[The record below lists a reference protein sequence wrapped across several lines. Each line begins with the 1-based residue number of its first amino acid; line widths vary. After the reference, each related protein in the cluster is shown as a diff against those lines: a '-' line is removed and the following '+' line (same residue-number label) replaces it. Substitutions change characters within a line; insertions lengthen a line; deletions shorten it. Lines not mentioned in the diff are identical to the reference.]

1 MKIKIRSDSV
11 LIEGYV
17 NAVER
22 LSKPLWSRIGN
33 FIERIC
39 AGAFKKALKRN
50 KDVKI
55 LLNHDWNR
63 VLGSTAQGNLELEED
78 NIGLHARATIT
89 DAEVVEKAKAGRL
102 RGWSFGFSD
111 RDVEN
116 GIEDGMLLRKV
127 HDLNLHE
134 VSLLD
139 DTKSPAYAGT
149 LVTVRSVDGKEE
161 AHFRGEDNTDDDVE
175 IEKEGEEEK
184 NTEEK
189 ESQEKNDPVEKTVE
203 SSVEKNGNVNYNIYK
218 DIIKDLKEE

>member
-11 LIEGYV
+11 VIEGYV

-33 FIERIC
+33 FVERIC
-39 AGAFKKALKRN
+39 AGAFKKALRRA

-63 VLGSTAQGNLELEED
+63 VLGSTATGNLELDED
-78 NIGLHARATIT
+78 SIGLHARATIT
-89 DAEVVEKAKAGRL
+89 DPEVVEKARAGKI

-127 HDLNLHE
+127 HDLNLYE
-134 VSLLD
+134 VSILD
-139 DTKSPAYAGT
+139 DRKTPAYAGT
-149 LVTVRSVDGKEE
+149 LATVRSADGKEE
-161 AHFRGEDNTDDDVE
+161 MYFRGEENTDGE
-175 IEKEGEEEK
+175 IKTETEEEEK
-184 NTEEK
+184 QGSTQTEV
-189 ESQEKNDPVEKTVE
+189 SQEKTDPVENP
-203 SSVEKNGNVNYNIYK
+203 VEKNGNVNYNVYK